1 MARSPTPSRPKSP
14 SVCAVRSSRPPAARA
29 VEAAKRFRAGAIV
42 AEGNQG
48 GEMVRATLAQAGADC
63 SIRLVHA
70 RHGKRACAEP
80 VTALYEQGRVTHCAA
95 FRALEAEL

>member
-1 MARSPTPSRPKSP
+1 
-14 SVCAVRSSRPPAARA
+14 
-29 VEAAKRFRAGAIV
+29 
-42 AEGNQG
+42 
-48 GEMVRATLAQAGADC
+48 MVRATLAQAGADC

-95 FRALEAEL
+95 FRALEAELMALGASESETLLDRADALVWAITALMETSRPRMRVL